1 VRAGARQDIAG
12 EYRLSL
18 AGAKG
23 IFVAFATVCEIVSF
37 LSSMDRL
44 LLIAATLCFLASF
57 ASTLYALGAGRFRAN
72 RGNFILLLTGFLFQS
87 AFLYLR
93 GKAEGSC
100 PLNSL
105 FDVLIFQSWALVLIY
120 LVVGS
125 AYRLSLL
132 GAFTAPFAFL
142 LVLVA
147 FIAPINQQAVPR
159 AVLNPWIEF
168 HAALSIIAYG
178 AFGLASI
185 AGLMYLLQERQL
197 KSHKVSS
204 LFYNLPPI
212 SDLAVANRRL
222 VWLGFGLLTIGFAA
236 GFLSQ
241 MPVNTV
247 KFWASAVIWLVYAIV
262 LVLGRLQTLAPRRL
276 AELSILL
283 FVFALFT
290 LPGIQYLSSR
300 P

>member
-1 VRAGARQDIAG
+1 MRSV
-12 EYRLSL
+12 
-18 AGAKG
+18 G
-23 IFVAFATVCEIVSF
+23 IFVAFGAYCEIVGF
-37 LSSMDRL
+37 LSPMDRL

-57 ASTLYALGAGRFRAN
+57 AYTLHALGAGRFRPG
-72 RGNFILLLTGFLFQS
+72 RVNFVAILTGFFFLS

-93 GKAEGSC
+93 GQAEGSC

-105 FDVLIFQSWALVLIY
+105 FDVLIFQSWSLVLIY
-120 LVVGS
+120 LTVGS

-142 LVLVA
+142 LILIA
-147 FIAPINQQAVPR
+147 FLAPISQAPVPR

-185 AGLMYLLQERQL
+185 SGLMYLLQERQL
-197 KSHKVSS
+197 KSHKASS
-204 LFYNLPPI
+204 LLYNLPPI
-212 SDLAVANRRL
+212 NDLAVANRRL
-222 VWLGFGLLTIGFAA
+222 IWLGFGLLTIGFAA

-247 KFWASAVIWLVYAIV
+247 KFWASGVIWAIYAVVI
-262 LVLGRLQTLAPRRL
+262 VLGRFHPLAPRRL
-276 AELSILL
+276 AGLSIAL
-283 FVFALFT
+283 FVFALLT
-290 LPGIQYLSSR
+290 LPGIQYLSTR

>member
-1 VRAGARQDIAG
+1 
-12 EYRLSL
+12 
-18 AGAKG
+18 
-23 IFVAFATVCEIVSF
+23 
-37 LSSMDRL
+37 MDRL

-57 ASTLYALGAGRFRAN
+57 AYTLHALGAGRFRPG
-72 RGNFILLLTGFLFQS
+72 RVNFVAILTGFLFLS

-105 FDVLIFQSWALVLIY
+105 FDVLIFQSWSLVLIY
-120 LVVGS
+120 LAVGP

-142 LVLVA
+142 LIFVA
-147 FIAPINQQAVPR
+147 FVAPISQEPVPR
-159 AVLNPWIEF
+159 TVLNPWIEF

-178 AFGLASI
+178 AFGLAAIS
-185 AGLMYLLQERQL
+185 GLMYLVQERQL
-197 KSHKVSS
+197 KSHKASS
-204 LFYNLPPI
+204 LLYNLPPI
-212 SDLAVANRRL
+212 NDLAVANRRL
-222 VWLGFGLLTIGFAA
+222 IWLGFGLLTVGFAS

-247 KFWASAVIWLVYAIV
+247 KFWTSAMIWVVYAAV
-262 LVLGRLQTLAPRRL
+262 LILARFRPLGPRRL
-276 AELSILL
+276 AGVSITL
-283 FVFALFT
+283 FLFALLT

>member
-1 VRAGARQDIAG
+1 MRGK
-12 EYRLSL
+12 YRFSRK
-18 AGAKG
+18 GAKG
-23 IFVAFATVCEIVSF
+23 IFVAFVPFCEIVKN

-57 ASTLYALGAGRFRAN
+57 GYTLYALGAGRFKPGRV
-72 RGNFILLLTGFLFQS
+72 NFVAILAGFIFLS
-87 AFLYLR
+87 TFLYFR

-132 GAFTAPFAFL
+132 GAFTAPLAFF
-142 LVLVA
+142 LVLAA
-147 FIAPINQQAVPR
+147 FIAPINQLPVPR

-178 AFGLASI
+178 AFGLACI
-185 AGLMYLLQERQL
+185 AGIMYLLQERQL
-197 KSHKVSS
+197 KSHKASP

-212 SDLAVANRRL
+212 NDLAVANGRL
-222 VWLGFGLLTIGFAA
+222 VWLGFGLLTIAFAA

-241 MPVNTV
+241 MPVNTT
-247 KFWASAVIWLVYAIV
+247 KFLASAAIWIVYGLL
-262 LVLGRLQTLAPRRL
+262 LVLKRLHTLAPRRL
-276 AELSILL
+276 ATLSIVL
-283 FVFALFT
+283 FALALIT